1 MERVTFLI
9 EQTGERIGCLLNPES
24 LVLRRRAG
32 VRPRQSAGGL
42 VTGADL
48 VDDPIFFTGGGSTEV
63 TLDLLFD
70 VNLAG
75 SSIAAEDVRELTGPL
90 WQLAENVRQGPGQG
104 RPPIAHL
111 FWGKAWNLPG
121 VVTAVAERLEYFT
134 RMGVPQRAWLR
145 LRMLRVREAQED
157 LEAGALPP
165 PLLLEEEMLEPP
177 PALPDGSTIV
187 HEILGDQIGEDGTGA
202 AGERL
207 DQLAYRYYGDPS
219 QWRLLAWMNDVA
231 DPLRLAAGQL
241 IQVAAR
247 WDVEGAR

>member
-1 MERVTFLI
+1 VERVTFLI
-9 EQTGERIGCLLNPES
+9 EQTGERIACLLNPES

-42 VTGADL
+42 VTGAEL
-48 VDDPIFFTGGGSTEV
+48 ADDPMFFTGGGSTEV
-63 TLDLLFD
+63 TVDLLFD

-75 SSIAAEDVRELTGPL
+75 SSITAEDVRELTGPL
-90 WQLAENVRQGPGQG
+90 WQLAENARQGPAQG

-145 LRMLRVREAQED
+145 LRMLRVAEAPED

-165 PLLLEEEMLEPP
+165 PFIPEDRMLGPP
-177 PALPDGSTIV
+177 PALPDGPTVV
-187 HEILGDQIGEDGTGA
+187 HEVSGDQPGEDRAPA

-207 DQLAYRYYGDPS
+207 DQLAYRYYGDAS
-219 QWRLLAWMNDVA
+219 QWRLLAWMNDIG

-247 WDVEGAR
+247 WDIEG